1 MTTIT
6 PESRPVAASNPPDSG
21 RPQSSRDRQD
31 TIQGEEIRLLF
42 SNSPL
47 VLLVSSLNALI
58 LVLVQRHVLAPRILL
73 SWIGYMLVVIV
84 GRLVLGYAFLH
95 RSESDQNFSL
105 WKRWFLV
112 GTFLSGLGWGA
123 TGVWLAPTNQ
133 PLHQM
138 FVVFVLAGMSAGA
151 VMALSARREAFF
163 TFTLPALVPM
173 IVIFFQQGT
182 PISVAMA
189 SMGCIFIVVASTI
202 AIRLSSTITAS
213 IELRYDN
220 NVLIA
225 DLTKQVAQRRQAE
238 AALQRAHDDL
248 EARIRERTGELA
260 QANEALRAEVLER
273 QRIALALQES
283 VERFNRAVL
292 GSREGIWDVRWTSED
307 WLHPNQPI
315 YYSPRFT
322 ELLGYAKDEF
332 PGVMGSWMS
341 RIHPDDTGRVLG
353 ALRRH
358 LEERTRFDIEFRMYI
373 KNEDCRW
380 FAARGQA
387 IWDASGTPVHMSG
400 SLLDVTEHKT
410 LEAQL
415 LQAQKLEAVGRLA
428 AGVAHDFNNLLT
440 PILGYAEMLLTK
452 VPPDSL
458 EAKRLL
464 DIRRAALHGATLVR
478 QLLAFGRKQPVTPTV
493 LDLNRH
499 ISESE
504 DLLRRTLGE
513 DIELLLDLT
522 PDLRPVKLDPTQLQ
536 QVILNLAANAR
547 DAMPDGGCLT
557 FATASLSLNEAQTE
571 LPPGPYVCLTITDT
585 GAGMGP
591 DVLQRAFEPFFTTK
605 EVGQG
610 SGLGLS
616 VVEGI
621 ISQAGGKISITSQLG
636 IGTSF
641 HILLPEA
648 HSPAE
653 APIALHQHPDSATGT
668 ILLVEDDPVVREYT
682 GTLLHDLGYQVLIAR
697 HGQDALAI
705 VQQHDG
711 DIHAVMTDV
720 VMPGMSGP
728 ELAGRLVKI
737 RPMLR
742 VLYVSGYQEDRL
754 IRHNATTPVGLILA
768 KPFTRQELIDKLREL
783 LLDAS
788 SSSKGSNPGAGREL
802 ES

>member
-1 MTTIT
+1 MTIPTHSLQPAT
-6 PESRPVAASNPPDSG
+6 ASRPPDPSHP
-21 RPQSSRDRQD
+21 RQSRDRRE
-31 TIQGEEIRLLF
+31 TIHGEQIRLLF
-42 SNSPL
+42 ANAPFA
-47 VLLVSSLNALI
+47 LLISSLNALI
-58 LVLVQRHVLAPRILL
+58 LVLVQRHVVTPRILL
-73 SWIGYMLVVIV
+73 LWVGYMLVVIV
-84 GRLVLGYAFLH
+84 GRLALVYAFLH
-95 RSESDQNFSL
+95 RSESRHGL
-105 WKRWFLV
+105 RRWERWFLV
-112 GTFLSGLGWGA
+112 GTLLSGMGWGA
-123 TGVWLAPTNQ
+123 TGIWLIPSSSHT
-133 PLHQM
+133 HQ
-138 FVVFVLAGMSAGA
+138 VFIPFLLAGTIAGA
-151 VMALSARREAFF
+151 VIALSPRREAFLCF
-163 TFTLPALVPM
+163 AVPTLGPLVWTLFAEGEPFSIAIGSMTGLFAALSIAIAERM
-173 IVIFFQQGT
+173 YR
-182 PISVAMA
+182 
-189 SMGCIFIVVASTI
+189 TI
-202 AIRLSSTITAS
+202 AAS
-213 IELRYDN
+213 LELRFDN
-220 NVLIA
+220 QTLIT
-225 DLTKQVAQRRQAE
+225 DLRGQVEQRRQAE
-238 AALQRAHDDL
+238 EALHQAYGDL
-248 EARIRERTGELA
+248 DRRVRERTAELA
-260 QANEALRAEVLER
+260 QANEALRAEVFER
-273 QRIALALQES
+273 QKIALALQES

-292 GSREGIWDVRWTSED
+292 GSREGIWDVRWTSTD
-307 WLHPNQPI
+307 WFHPDQPI

-322 ELLGYAKDEF
+322 ELLGYAMDEF
-332 PGVMGSWMS
+332 PGVMDSWMS
-341 RIHPDDTGRVLG
+341 RIHPDDADRVFG

-358 LEERTRFDIEFRMYI
+358 LEERARFDIEFRMFT
-373 KNEDCRW
+373 KSGDCRW

-387 IWDASGTPVHMSG
+387 IWDESGTPVHMSG
-400 SLLDVTEHKT
+400 SLLDVTEHRT
-410 LEAQL
+410 LEEQL

-440 PILGYAEMLLTK
+440 PILGYAEVLLTK
-452 VPPDSL
+452 APPDSL

-493 LDLNRH
+493 LDLNRQ
-499 ISESE
+499 IRESE

-547 DAMPDGGCLT
+547 DAMPEGGCLT
-557 FATASLSLNEAQTE
+557 FATASLQLNEEQAE
-571 LPPGPYVCLTITDT
+571 LPPGHYVCLTVTDT

-621 ISQAGGKISITSQLG
+621 VSQAGGNISITSQVG

-648 HSPAE
+648 HSPTQ
-653 APIALHQHPDSATGT
+653 APIDLHAHPDQATGT
-668 ILLVEDDPVVREYT
+668 ILLVEDDPVVREYA
-682 GTLLHDLGYQVLIAR
+682 GTLLQELGYQVLIAR
-697 HGQDALAI
+697 HGQEALAI
-705 VQQHDG
+705 AQQHDG
-711 DIHAVMTDV
+711 HIHALMTDV
-720 VMPGMSGP
+720 VMPGMSGF

-768 KPFTRQELIDKLREL
+768 KPFTRQELTGKLREL

-788 SSSKGSNPGAGREL
+788 SPSKGSNQG
-802 ES
+802 

>member
-1 MTTIT
+1 
-6 PESRPVAASNPPDSG
+6 
-21 RPQSSRDRQD
+21 
-31 TIQGEEIRLLF
+31 
-42 SNSPL
+42 
-47 VLLVSSLNALI
+47 
-58 LVLVQRHVLAPRILL
+58 
-73 SWIGYMLVVIV
+73 
-84 GRLVLGYAFLH
+84 
-95 RSESDQNFSL
+95 
-105 WKRWFLV
+105 
-112 GTFLSGLGWGA
+112 
-123 TGVWLAPTNQ
+123 
-133 PLHQM
+133 M

-151 VMALSARREAFF
+151 VMALSARLEAFF
-163 TFTLPALVPM
+163 MFTLPALVPM
-173 IVIFFQQGT
+173 IVIFFLEGT
-182 PISVAMA
+182 TISVAMA
-189 SMGCIFIVVASTI
+189 SMGCLFVVLAATI
-202 AIRLSSTITAS
+202 AIRLSRTIAAS
-213 IELRYDN
+213 LELRYDN
-220 NVLIA
+220 NMLIA
-225 DLTKQVAQRRQAE
+225 DLTRQVAQRRQAE

-248 EARIRERTGELA
+248 EARIRDRTGELA
-260 QANEALRAEVLER
+260 QANEALRAEVFER
-273 QRIALALQES
+273 QKIALALQES

-292 GSREGIWDVRWTSED
+292 GSREGIWDVRWTSDEWPRAD
-307 WLHPNQPI
+307 QPI

-332 PGVMGSWMS
+332 PGIMDSWMS
-341 RIHPDDTGRVLG
+341 RIHPDDAGRVFG

-358 LEERTRFDIEFRMYI
+358 LEERVRFDIEFRMFT
-373 KNEDCRW
+373 KNGDCRW

-387 IWDASGTPVHMSG
+387 IWDTSGTPVHMSG

-410 LEAQL
+410 LEEQL

-440 PILGYAEMLLTK
+440 PILGYAEVLLAK
-452 VPPDSL
+452 APPDSL

-493 LDLNRH
+493 LDLNRQ
-499 ISESE
+499 IRESE

-513 DIELLLDLT
+513 DIEVLLDLT
-522 PDLRPVKLDPTQLQ
+522 PDLKPVKLDPTQLQ

-557 FATASLSLNEAQTE
+557 FATASLQLNEDQTE
-571 LPPGPYVCLTITDT
+571 LPPGHYVCLTVTDT

-621 ISQAGGKISITSQLG
+621 VSQAGGKISITSQVG

-648 HSPAE
+648 HPLTDE
-653 APIALHQHPDSATGT
+653 PIAIPAHPDSASGT
-668 ILLVEDDPVVREYT
+668 ILLVEDDPVVREYAA
-682 GTLLHDLGYQVLIAR
+682 TLLQELGYQVLIAR

-705 VQQHDG
+705 VQGHEG

-742 VLYVSGYQEDRL
+742 ILYVSGYQEDRL
-754 IRHNATTPVGLILA
+754 IRHHASTPVGLILA
-768 KPFTRQELIDKLREL
+768 KPFTRQELTGKLREL

-788 SSSKGSNPGAGREL
+788 SPSKGSNHA
-802 ES
+802 